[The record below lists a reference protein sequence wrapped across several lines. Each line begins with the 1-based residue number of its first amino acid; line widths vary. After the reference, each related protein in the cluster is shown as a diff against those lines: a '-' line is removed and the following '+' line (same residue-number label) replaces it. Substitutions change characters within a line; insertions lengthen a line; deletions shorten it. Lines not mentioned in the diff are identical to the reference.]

1 MDFDLIFY
9 FRKQNLYSDNIKS
22 VFAEFDSKKLE
33 ILFPNLFFFIATF
46 FISEKYDILKIK
58 SMLKLKLNITCIIEI
73 KFFF

>member
-1 MDFDLIFY
+1 MDFDLVFY
-9 FRKQNLYSDNIKS
+9 FCKQNLYSDNIKS

-46 FISEKYDILKIK
+46 FISEKYDILLKIK

-73 KFFF
+73 KF